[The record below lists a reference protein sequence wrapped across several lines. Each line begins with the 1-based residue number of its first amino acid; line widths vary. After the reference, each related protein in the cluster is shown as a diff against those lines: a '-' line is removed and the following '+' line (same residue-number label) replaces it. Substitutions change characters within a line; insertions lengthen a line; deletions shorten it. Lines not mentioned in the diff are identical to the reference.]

1 MKKLTVVLAALFLLG
16 GSPLQAKKFYWDDPL
31 LQEPAPISVPSVK
44 QRKLG
49 DYYDFF
55 YYSLATP
62 GERNSQK
69 RTVSAKAVNTLGEP
83 MDGAWYTHRH
93 YWKLMSVEELARG
106 VGGTTPP
113 SKEGR
118 WTLVS
123 AKNQGVSLG
132 FVMKDV
138 KGRRYFVKFDPMSN
152 PEMATAADM
161 VSARFLHALGYHVDD
176 TYLIHFDAEQLALGD
191 DVPFH
196 DKNGKRRRMTQNDLR
211 ELLQKVPKTRDGK
224 YRALASLELPGK
236 SAGPVLFYGTRADDP
251 NDTVPHEHRRDMR
264 GYYVF
269 CAWLNHVDSRA
280 TNTLDTLVEEN
291 GRQYLRHHLLD
302 FGATLGSSTTRPKSP
317 RAGGEYLFSWGPTIK
332 EIATLGLWV
341 PHWAFA
347 KFPDDPTVGRFE
359 AEVFDPDDWFPE
371 YPNPAFHNRLPDDEF
386 WAAKQVMAFSDEDI
400 RTIVKTG
407 ELTDPAAENYLV
419 QRLIRRRDKIG
430 KTFFAKV
437 LPLDRFAVRSDELVF
452 EDLAKKHGMGE
463 TGPLKIAW
471 SRFDNDAEQK
481 MTMPGEQSFFIPK
494 EALQSSVTA
503 YYAAQLS
510 RDGDTRRSV
519 TVYIRSGQQR
529 AEVVG
534 LDRSW

>member
-1 MKKLTVVLAALFLLG
+1 MKKLSVKLAALLLLG
-16 GSPLQAKKFYWDDPL
+16 CSPLQAKKFYSDDPL
-31 LQEPAPISVPSVK
+31 LQEPAPISVPSIQ

-69 RTVSAKAVNTLGEP
+69 HIISAKAVNTLGEP

-93 YWKLMSVEELARG
+93 YWKPMSVEQLTRG

-113 SKEGR
+113 SEEGP

-123 AKNQGVSLG
+123 AKNHGVSPG

-138 KGRRYFVKFDPMSN
+138 KGHRYFVKFDPMSN

-161 VSARFLHALGYHVDD
+161 ISARFLHALGYHVDD
-176 TYLIHFDAEQLALGD
+176 TYLIYFGAEQLVLGD

-196 DKNGKRRRMTQNDLR
+196 DKTGKHRRMTQSDLR
-211 ELLQKVPKTRDGK
+211 VLLQKVPQTRDGK
-224 YRALASLELPGK
+224 YRALASLQLPGK
-236 SAGPVLFYGTRADDP
+236 SAGPFLFYGTRADDP
-251 NDTVPHEHRRDMR
+251 NDSVPHEHRRDLR

-269 CAWLNHVDSRA
+269 CAWLNHNDSRA
-280 TNTLDTLVEEN
+280 PNTLDTLIEEN
-291 GRQYLRHHLLD
+291 GSQYLQHHLLD
-302 FGATLGSSTTRPKSP
+302 FGATLGSSSTRPKSP

-347 KFPDDPTVGRFE
+347 KFADYPAVGRFE
-359 AEVFDPDDWFPE
+359 AEVFDPDRWFPE
-371 YPNPAFHNRLPDDEF
+371 YPNPAFRNRLPDDEF
-386 WAAKQVMAFSDEDI
+386 WAAKQVMAFSDEQI
-400 RTIVKTG
+400 RAIVRIG
-407 ELTDPAAENYLV
+407 ELSDPAAENYLV
-419 QRLIRRRDKIG
+419 ECLIKRRDKIG
-430 KTFFAKV
+430 KMFFAKV
-437 LPLDRFAVRSDELVF
+437 LPLDAFAVHSGELVF
-452 EDLAKKHGMGE
+452 QDLAKKHGMGE
-463 TGPLKIAW
+463 AGPLKIAW
-471 SRFDNDAEQK
+471 SRFDNDSEQK
-481 MTMPGEQSFFIPK
+481 TTMPGEQSFFIPK

-503 YYAAQLS
+503 YYAAQIS

-519 TVYIRSGQQR
+519 SIYIRSRQQQ

-534 LDRSW
+534 LDRFW